1 MMPTEAREARPP
13 SQAHV
18 LDFARAFRSAAR
30 AVGFYPPTHQTVVS
44 ALDQLAS
51 AARVATVDGPLC
63 LTILPQAFLAGG
75 VALDSSETVVAD
87 LAAVCHRHGV
97 GAVILDSKATPEA
110 WHGLLVQL
118 ARRPEDVRSAGGIQR
133 QWKALRHRSPAI
145 LEIDF
150 GALLRGQVGGDF
162 IELAGVIS
170 HYLETAGVGGSIL
183 DDPCAALRRAIDA
196 SPDEPQAIAAVL
208 RELRAAAQL
217 TWTQPDQF
225 DDVFRR
231 AAAVGEFVSEGL
243 MAGLLERRGT
253 PEATFGN
260 LDVVRALVE
269 RMPDA
274 TVSKFLSK
282 VMGDAGAVSS
292 RVTDMFRSLV
302 PNPDRRRLIVSEAQ
316 DVQFEG
322 NVAEQW
328 AELARDIEAYSDRRF
343 ISDEYGNELHSV
355 RDRADTQT
363 LSSDDP
369 PERVVGWVRSISDE
383 AVRELDLQLLA
394 DLAHGETE
402 APRLKKVLDIL
413 HDHVTEASAEDDWT
427 AAARTVEAIRG
438 VASDSGDGT
447 ARLLA
452 SDVLQRLGAS
462 PAADHALVE
471 LVKPETGSADA
482 LVRML
487 GAVGAV
493 VMPAVARQWAS
504 ARQATLRSRLEQVAG
519 QSGKPGRDALRR
531 LLASDGEP
539 ADVRVAAIRLLELTP
554 GTDHLPALEAALSD
568 PREEVRDE
576 AFRSLAGSTSDRAC
590 DILARGVAR
599 ADTAAQ
605 AVLLAK
611 VTGLGASRAS
621 HVLQRLL
628 PQVDPQTAHLP
639 ALLSMIAALGRVGGA
654 DAERLLADVI
664 SRTRWRTPL
673 RAWRVRSAAGA
684 ALRAVRQ
691 RGRSAARPGTPPLP
705 TNSAEAP
712 R

>member
-1 MMPTEAREARPP
+1 MPVENRETRPANH
-13 SQAHV
+13 AHV

-30 AVGFYPPTHQTVVS
+30 AVGFYPPTHQAVVS
-44 ALDQLAS
+44 ALDQLAA
-51 AARVATVDGPLC
+51 AARAATADGPLC

-75 VALDSSETVVAD
+75 VAVDSTETVVAD
-87 LAAVCHRHGV
+87 LAGVCHRHGV
-97 GAVILDSKATPEA
+97 GAVILDAKATTEA

-118 ARRPEDVRSAGGIQR
+118 ARRPEEVRSAGGIQR

-183 DDPCAALRRAIDA
+183 DDPCAALRRAIDS
-196 SPDEPQAIAAVL
+196 SPDEPQAVAAVL

-217 TWTQPDQF
+217 TWTRHDQF
-225 DDVFRR
+225 DEVFRR
-231 AAAVGEFVSEGL
+231 AAAVGEFMTEGL

-253 PEATFGN
+253 PDATFGN
-260 LDVVRALVE
+260 LDVVRAIVE

-282 VMGDAGAVSS
+282 VMGEAGAASS
-292 RVTDMFRSLV
+292 RLTDMFRTLV

-322 NVAEQW
+322 DVAEQW

-355 RDRADTQT
+355 RDRAGSHS

-383 AVRELDLQLLA
+383 AVRELDLQLLT
-394 DLAHGETE
+394 DLVHGETE
-402 APRLKKVLDIL
+402 PQRLKKALEILQAHVLD
-413 HDHVTEASAEDDWT
+413 ASAEDDW
-427 AAARTVEAIRG
+427 AAAAQTIAAIQG
-438 VASDSGDGT
+438 VANDSADRT

-452 SDVLQRLGAS
+452 SEVLQKLGAS
-462 PAADHALVE
+462 PAADRALAGLADAE
-471 LVKPETGSADA
+471 AASADT
-482 LVRML
+482 LVRIL
-487 GAVGAV
+487 GAVGSV
-493 VMPAVARQWAS
+493 IMPAVAQHWAA
-504 ARQATLRSRLEQVAG
+504 ARQATLRSRLEQVARE
-519 QSGKPGRDALRR
+519 SGKPGREALRR

-539 ADVRVAAIRLLELTP
+539 ADLRVAAIRLLDLTP
-554 GTDHLPALEAALSD
+554 GTEHLPALEAALSD
-568 PREEVRDE
+568 EAEDVRNE

-599 ADTAAQ
+599 ADAATQ
-605 AVLLAK
+605 AVLLARL
-611 VTGLGASRAS
+611 TGLGEGRARQ
-621 HVLQRLL
+621 VFQRLL

-639 ALLSMIAALGRVGGA
+639 ACLSMIAALGRVGGPEA
-654 DAERLLADVI
+654 APLLADVI
-664 SRTRWRTPL
+664 SRTHWRTPL
-673 RAWRVRSAAGA
+673 RAWRIRSAASA

-691 RGRSAARPGTPPLP
+691 REAVATRRGAASPSADPTKAGR
-705 TNSAEAP
+705 
-712 R
+712 